1 MGCGC
6 NSNFSGQKKQCTCGR
21 NAGGACQCNQRKL
34 NASGKKYRCRNIY
47 GGIYYS
53 DKPCVNEYGG
63 TTKQTNN
70 PRCETDGKPCMWM
83 RHGIEC
89 GRNCHCISNGNN
101 DGWGTCVGKFG
112 GKQNL
117 QQRIKSNKARFSSFM
132 GYSNKFPQVDTKK
145 YGISDEHYFEFNSRV
160 GHTAGINRT
169 DMQEMDF

>member
-34 NASGKKYRCRNIY
+34 NASGKKYPCRDIY
-47 GGIYYS
+47 GGLYYS
-53 DKPCVNEYGG
+53 DKPCVNEYGVAA
-63 TTKQTNN
+63 KQG
-70 PRCETDGKPCMWM
+70 GKPQ
-83 RHGIEC
+83 
-89 GRNCHCISNGNN
+89 
-101 DGWGTCVGKFG
+101 
-112 GKQNL
+112 QNL

-132 GYSNKFPQVDTKK
+132 GYSNKFPKVDTKK

-160 GHTAGINRT
+160 GHTTGINRT